1 MPNQTIPDRAAEL
14 AARLRER
21 GWTLATAE
29 SCTGGLLGDALTDLA
44 GVSDVYLGGLIA
56 YANSSKMQLLG
67 VSESVLNSVGAVSAE
82 TAAAMASGVQQRFG
96 AQVALATTGIAGP
109 GGGSPEKPV
118 GLVYL
123 GLATPH
129 GVWTERHI
137 WAGNRRENKAESVR
151 RALAWAIE
159 MIVGDH

>member
-137 WAGNRRENKAESVR
+137 WLGNRRENKAESVR

-159 MIVGDH
+159 MIESDQ

>member
-56 YANSSKMQLLG
+56 YANSSKMHLLG

-96 AQVALATTGIAGP
+96 TQVALATTGIAGP

-159 MIVGDH
+159 MIAGDH

>member
-1 MPNQTIPDRAAEL
+1 MPNQTIPECAAEL

-29 SCTGGLLGDALTDLA
+29 SCTGGLLGDALSDLV
-44 GVSDVYLGGLIA
+44 GVSDVYLGGVIA
-56 YANSSKMQLLG
+56 YANSIKMQLLG
-67 VSESVLNSVGAVSAE
+67 VPESVLSSVGAVSAE

-96 AQVALATTGIAGP
+96 TQVALATTGIAGP

-137 WAGNRRENKAESVR
+137 WAGNRRENKEASVR
-151 RALAWAIE
+151 RILAWAVE
-159 MIVGDH
+159 MIEG

>member
-96 AQVALATTGIAGP
+96 TQVALATTGIAGP

-159 MIVGDH
+159 MIESDQ